1 LLYQEKMRNIAVVAH
16 VDHGKTTLIDKMLKE
31 SSTSR
36 DSQMMPE
43 RAMDSD
49 DLEKERGITILSK
62 CTGLNYKN
70 YKINIVDTPGHGDFG
85 SEVERVLAMVD
96 GVLLLVDAF
105 DGPMPQTRFILK
117 KCFEYNLKAV
127 LVINKIDRPG
137 ARPKEVLDMVYE
149 LFMELGGEDVNLDFP
164 VIYASAKEGYATA
177 DLEENIEEV
186 RKNGL
191 TALFEAIVNS
201 LPHPAILNKTDL
213 EFLVTSIGH
222 DDFLGATA
230 IGIVKSGKLKSN
242 EQIYLYNINEEL
254 VKTKPN
260 KMFVFEGLTKIETDE
275 IQEGD
280 IALVAGV
287 TGVKAGDYLVKD
299 KPVNPLQRIK
309 IDEPVILVNFIVN
322 KSPFAGKEGK
332 MVTTRQLR
340 ERLHKEILNNVG
352 LKVADTS
359 DETVFDVY
367 GRGLLHLSI
376 LIEKM
381 RREGFEFAISKPRG
395 VIKEIDG
402 KKMEPYELLYIT
414 IKDEFTGPI
423 LERLSGM
430 KGQLLDMTKDDKGMT
445 YLEFKIP
452 SRGIMGFHN
461 EFLTMTKG
469 TGTMHHNFYNFEE
482 YAFDI
487 SPRKNGVMISMETAE
502 ANSYGLY
509 NLQDRGSLFVNPQDE
524 VYEGMI
530 IGQHSKP
537 GDITVNPCK
546 KKQLTNM
553 RSKASD
559 EMIALTPP
567 IKLSIEYALEF
578 IEDDE
583 LIEFTPKSI
592 RLRKILLTE
601 SDRKKGKSS
610 KSGGK

>member
-1 LLYQEKMRNIAVVAH
+1 MNFQEKIRNIAVVAH

-31 SSTSR
+31 SIRKR
-36 DSQMMPE
+36 DFEALSE

-49 DLEKERGITILSK
+49 ELEKERGITILSK
-62 CTGLNYKN
+62 CTGIKYKD
-70 YKINIVDTPGHGDFG
+70 YRINIVDTPGHGDFG

-117 KCFEYNLKAV
+117 KCFEYNLHV
-127 LVINKIDRPG
+127 LLVINKIDRPG
-137 ARPKEVLDMVYE
+137 ARPEEVLEMVYD
-149 LFMELGGEDVNLDFP
+149 LFLELGGENVNLDFP
-164 VIYASAKEGYATA
+164 VIYASAKEGYAIK
-177 DLEENIEEV
+177 DLKVQGEERFKDKLNP
-186 RKNGL
+186 
-191 TALFEAIVNS
+191 LFDAIIDFI
-201 LPHPAILNKTDL
+201 PHPPILNKPEL

-230 IGIVKSGKLKSN
+230 IGIVKAGKLKVNDSV
-242 EQIYLYNINEEL
+242 YLYNAKDEL
-254 VKTKPN
+254 IKTKPN
-260 KMFVFEGLTKIETDE
+260 KIFLFDGLKRTETDE
-275 IQEGD
+275 INEGD
-280 IALVAGV
+280 IALVAGL
-287 TGVKAGDYLVKD
+287 TGVNAGDYIVND
-299 KPVNPLQRIK
+299 KPIAPLQRIK

-322 KSPFAGKEGK
+322 KSPFCGKEGK
-332 MVTTRQLR
+332 LVTTRQLR
-340 ERLHKEILNNVG
+340 ERLFKEVSNNVG
-352 LKVADTS
+352 LKVVETG

-381 RREGFEFAISKPRG
+381 RREGFEFAVSKPKG

-414 IKDEFTGPI
+414 VKDEFTGGV
-423 LERLSGM
+423 LERLSSM
-430 KGQLLDMTKDDKGMT
+430 KGNLLDMTKDDNGNT
-445 YLEFKIP
+445 YLEFVIP
-452 SRGIMGFHN
+452 SRSIMGFHN

-469 TGTMHHNFYNFEE
+469 TGTMNHNFYKFDE

-487 SPRKNGVMISMETAE
+487 SPRKNGVMISMENGE

-509 NLQDRGSLFVNPQDE
+509 NLQDRGSLFVSPQDE

-530 IGQHSKP
+530 IGIHSKP

-559 EMIALTPP
+559 EMITLTPP
-567 IKLSIEYALEF
+567 IRLSIEYALEF

-583 LIEFTPKSI
+583 LVEFTPKSI
-592 RLRKILLTE
+592 RLRKKILTE
-601 SDRKKGKSS
+601 NDRKKESRGLLKA
-610 KSGGK
+610 

>member
-1 LLYQEKMRNIAVVAH
+1 MNFQEKIRNIAVVAH

-31 SSTSR
+31 SISKR
-36 DSQMMPE
+36 DFEALSE

-49 DLEKERGITILSK
+49 ELEKERGITILSK
-62 CTGLNYKN
+62 CTGIKYKD
-70 YKINIVDTPGHGDFG
+70 YRINIVDTPGHGDFG

-117 KCFEYNLKAV
+117 KCFEYNLHV
-127 LVINKIDRPG
+127 LLVINKIDRPG
-137 ARPKEVLDMVYE
+137 ARPEEVLEMVYD
-149 LFMELGGEDVNLDFP
+149 LFLELGGENVNLDFP
-164 VIYASAKEGYATA
+164 VIYASAKEGYAIK
-177 DLEENIEEV
+177 DLKVQGEERFKDKLNP
-186 RKNGL
+186 
-191 TALFEAIVNS
+191 LFDAIIDFI
-201 LPHPAILNKTDL
+201 PHPPILNKPEL

-230 IGIVKSGKLKSN
+230 IGIVKSGKLKVNDSV
-242 EQIYLYNINEEL
+242 YLYNVKDEL
-254 VKTKPN
+254 IKTKPN
-260 KMFVFEGLTKIETDE
+260 KIFLFDGLKRTETDE
-275 IQEGD
+275 INEGD
-280 IALVAGV
+280 IALVAGL
-287 TGVKAGDYLVKD
+287 TGVNAGDYIVND
-299 KPVNPLQRIK
+299 KPIAPLQRIK

-322 KSPFAGKEGK
+322 KSPFCGKEGK
-332 MVTTRQLR
+332 LVTTRQLR
-340 ERLHKEILNNVG
+340 ERLFKEVSNNVG
-352 LKVADTS
+352 LKVVETG

-381 RREGFEFAISKPRG
+381 RREGFEFAVSKPKG

-414 IKDEFTGPI
+414 VKDEFTGGV
-423 LERLSGM
+423 LERLSSM
-430 KGQLLDMTKDDKGMT
+430 KGNLLDMTKDDNGNT
-445 YLEFKIP
+445 YLEFVIP
-452 SRGIMGFHN
+452 SRSIMGFHN

-469 TGTMHHNFYNFEE
+469 TGTMNHNFYKFDE

-487 SPRKNGVMISMETAE
+487 SPRKNGVMISMENGE

-509 NLQDRGSLFVNPQDE
+509 NLQDRGSLFVSPQDE

-530 IGQHSKP
+530 IGIHSKP

-559 EMIALTPP
+559 EMITLTPP
-567 IKLSIEYALEF
+567 IRLSIEYALEF

-583 LIEFTPKSI
+583 LVEFTPKSI
-592 RLRKILLTE
+592 RLRKKILTE
-601 SDRKKGKSS
+601 NDRKKESRGLLKA
-610 KSGGK
+610 

>member
-1 LLYQEKMRNIAVVAH
+1 MLYQEKMRNIAVVAH

-36 DSQMMPE
+36 DSQMLPE

-117 KCFEYNLKAV
+117 KCFEYNLKVV

-137 ARPKEVLDMVYE
+137 ARPKEVLEMVYE

-164 VIYASAKEGYATA
+164 VIYASAKEGYSTT
-177 DLEENIEEV
+177 DLKENIEDV
-186 RKNGL
+186 KKNGL
-191 TALFEAIVNS
+191 KALFEAIINS
-201 LPHPAILNKTDL
+201 LPHPAILNKSDL

-242 EQIYLYNINEEL
+242 DQIYLYNINDEL
-254 VKTKPN
+254 VKTRPN

-352 LKVADTS
+352 LKVSDTN

-430 KGQLLDMTKDDKGMT
+430 KGLLLDMTKDDKGIT

-469 TGTMHHNFYNFEE
+469 TGTMHHNFYKFEE

-509 NLQDRGSLFVNPQDE
+509 NLQDRGSLFVSPQDE
-524 VYEGMI
+524 LYEGMI
-530 IGQHSKP
+530 VGQHSKP

-592 RLRKILLTE
+592 RLRKRLLTE
-601 SDRKKGKSS
+601 SDRKKGSR
-610 KSGGK
+610 SGGR

>member
-1 LLYQEKMRNIAVVAH
+1 MNFQEKIRNIAVVAH

-31 SSTSR
+31 SISKR
-36 DSQMMPE
+36 DFDALSE

-49 DLEKERGITILSK
+49 ELEKERGITILSK
-62 CTGLNYKN
+62 CTGIKYKD
-70 YKINIVDTPGHGDFG
+70 YRINIVDTPGHGDFG

-117 KCFEYNLKAV
+117 KCFEYNLHV
-127 LVINKIDRPG
+127 LLVINKIDRPG
-137 ARPKEVLDMVYE
+137 ARPEEVLEMVYD
-149 LFMELGGEDVNLDFP
+149 LFLELGGENVNLDFP
-164 VIYASAKEGYATA
+164 VIYASAKEGYAIK
-177 DLEENIEEV
+177 DLKVQGEERLKEKLNP
-186 RKNGL
+186 
-191 TALFEAIVNS
+191 LFDAIIDFI
-201 LPHPAILNKTDL
+201 PHPPILNKPEL

-230 IGIVKSGKLKSN
+230 IGIVKAGKLKVNDSV
-242 EQIYLYNINEEL
+242 YLYNAKDEL
-254 VKTKPN
+254 IKTKPN
-260 KMFVFEGLTKIETDE
+260 KIFLFDGLKRTETDE
-275 IQEGD
+275 INEGD
-280 IALVAGV
+280 IALVAGL
-287 TGVKAGDYLVKD
+287 TGVNAGDYIVNE
-299 KPVNPLQRIK
+299 KPVAPLQRIK

-322 KSPFAGKEGK
+322 KSPFCGKEGK
-332 MVTTRQLR
+332 LVTTRQLR
-340 ERLHKEILNNVG
+340 ERLFKEVSNNVG
-352 LKVADTS
+352 LKVVETG

-381 RREGFEFAISKPRG
+381 RREGFEFAVSKPKG

-414 IKDEFTGPI
+414 VKDEFTGGI
-423 LERLSGM
+423 LERLSSM
-430 KGQLLDMTKDDKGMT
+430 KGNLLDMTKDENGNT
-445 YLEFKIP
+445 YLEFVIP
-452 SRGIMGFHN
+452 SRSIMGFHN

-469 TGTMHHNFYNFEE
+469 TGTMNHNFYKFDE

-487 SPRKNGVMISMETAE
+487 SPRKNGVMISMENGE
-502 ANSYGLY
+502 ANSYGLF
-509 NLQDRGSLFVNPQDE
+509 NLQDRGSLFVSPQDE

-530 IGQHSKP
+530 IGIHSKP

-559 EMIALTPP
+559 EMITLTPP
-567 IKLSIEYALEF
+567 IRLSIEYALEF

-583 LIEFTPKSI
+583 LVEFTPKSI
-592 RLRKILLTE
+592 RLRKKILTE
-601 SDRKKGKSS
+601 NDRKKESRGLLKS
-610 KSGGK
+610 

>member
-1 LLYQEKMRNIAVVAH
+1 MNFQEKIRNIAVVAH

-31 SSTSR
+31 SISKR
-36 DSQMMPE
+36 DFEALSE

-49 DLEKERGITILSK
+49 ELEKERGITILSK
-62 CTGLNYKN
+62 CTGIKYKD
-70 YKINIVDTPGHGDFG
+70 YRINIVDTPGHGDFG

-117 KCFEYNLKAV
+117 KCFEYNLHV
-127 LVINKIDRPG
+127 LLVINKIDRPG
-137 ARPKEVLDMVYE
+137 ARPEEVLEMVYD
-149 LFMELGGEDVNLDFP
+149 LFLELGGENVNLDFP
-164 VIYASAKEGYATA
+164 VIYASAKEGYAIK
-177 DLEENIEEV
+177 DLKVQGEERLKDKLNP
-186 RKNGL
+186 
-191 TALFEAIVNS
+191 LFDAIIDFI
-201 LPHPAILNKTDL
+201 PHPPILNKPEL

-230 IGIVKSGKLKSN
+230 IGIVKAGKLKVNDSV
-242 EQIYLYNINEEL
+242 YLYNAKDEL

-260 KMFVFEGLTKIETDE
+260 KIFLFDGLKRTETDE
-275 IQEGD
+275 INEGD
-280 IALVAGV
+280 IALVAGL
-287 TGVKAGDYLVKD
+287 TGVNAGDYIVND
-299 KPVNPLQRIK
+299 KPIAPLQRIK

-322 KSPFAGKEGK
+322 KSPFCGKEGK
-332 MVTTRQLR
+332 LVTTRQLR
-340 ERLHKEILNNVG
+340 ERLFKEVSNNVG
-352 LKVADTS
+352 LKVVETG

-381 RREGFEFAISKPRG
+381 RREGFEFAVSKPKG

-414 IKDEFTGPI
+414 VKDEFTGGV
-423 LERLSGM
+423 LERLSSM
-430 KGQLLDMTKDDKGMT
+430 KGNLLDMTKDDNGNT
-445 YLEFKIP
+445 YLEFVIP
-452 SRGIMGFHN
+452 SRSIMGFHN

-469 TGTMHHNFYNFEE
+469 TGTMNHNFYKFDE

-487 SPRKNGVMISMETAE
+487 SPRKNGVMISMENGE
-502 ANSYGLY
+502 ANSYGLF
-509 NLQDRGSLFVNPQDE
+509 NLQDRGSLFVSPQDE
-524 VYEGMI
+524 VYEGML
-530 IGQHSKP
+530 IGIHSKP

-559 EMIALTPP
+559 EMITLTPP

-583 LIEFTPKSI
+583 LVEFTPKSI
-592 RLRKILLTE
+592 RLRKKILTE
-601 SDRKKGKSS
+601 NDRKKESRGLLKA
-610 KSGGK
+610 